1 MKNIIEG
8 KREGKFPRGRPRD
21 KYMGQI
27 KMKVHC
33 QKYHEVSQQ
42 AMVEWRAALDQS

>member
-8 KREGKFPRGRPRD
+8 KIEGIVPRGRPRD

-27 KMKVHC
+27 RR
-33 QKYHEVSQQ
+33 KYT
-42 AMVEWRAALDQS
+42 ARNTRK